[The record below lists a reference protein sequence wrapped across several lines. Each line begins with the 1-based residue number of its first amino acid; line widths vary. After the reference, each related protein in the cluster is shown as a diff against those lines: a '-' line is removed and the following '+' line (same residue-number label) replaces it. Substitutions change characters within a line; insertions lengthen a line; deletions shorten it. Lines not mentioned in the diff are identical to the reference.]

1 VTTTYMMTVH
11 VESNSITV

>member
-1 VTTTYMMTVH
+1 MMTVH